1 MSLQYSLEL
10 LDTFGS
16 RCDSWNCTPTA
27 NEKHTAVF
35 ANCSL
40 TSFDAAFRLAE
51 SGSPAGHL
59 PLISVRKSS
68 AQASKQ
74 RAIAF
79 HSATQRRIG
88 STAVPAAGR
97 GLLDCRKVLPLTLR
111 CQDFPRHSAISF

>member
-10 LDTFGS
+10 LEYIRLTLRLVELHPHRKRDAHLAAELQFIL
-16 RCDSWNCTPTA
+16 RRRIAVKVDRQPVTP
-27 NEKHTAVF
+27 F
-35 ANCSL
+35 
-40 TSFDAAFRLAE
+40 
-51 SGSPAGHL
+51 
-59 PLISVRKSS
+59 ISVRKSS

-88 STAVPAAGR
+88 MAVPAAGR